1 MTISMKEQD
10 QMPGDVSDI
19 ISSYIPTHI
28 VNIYTILVILL
39 MPSNLFKITILDG
52 IP

>member
-1 MTISMKEQD
+1 MKEQD

-39 MPSNLFKITILDG
+39 MPYSNLFKITILDG